1 MKFVNITKKFDD
13 ELVFENFNLEISE
26 NKVTAIMGASGVG
39 KSTLGRI
46 MVGLTE
52 YDGSVEM
59 NGKVGA
65 VFGDPALLPNL
76 TVEGNL
82 KYAIKHRIKDKAAR
96 KRAISDVLKTVELS
110 DDAKKF
116 PSELST
122 GMAQR
127 VALAR
132 AFVYP
137 SEYILLDEPFRGLDV
152 GVKQRLIDYLKI
164 LLKNEE
170 RTTII
175 ITHQADEAFSLADE
189 LIVLSGR
196 PAEVSLHSHVQ
207 MQNREEILRNINSIL
222 AESKID

>member
-82 KYAIKHRIKDKAAR
+82 EYAIKHKIKDKATR
-96 KRAISDVLKTVELS
+96 KRAIVDVLKTVELS

-196 PAEVSLHSHVQ
+196 PAEVSLRAHVQ

>member
-82 KYAIKHRIKDKAAR
+82 EYAIKHKIKDKATR
-96 KRAISDVLKTVELS
+96 KRAIADVLKTVELS

-152 GVKQRLIDYLKI
+152 RVKQRLIDYLKI

-196 PAEVSLHSHVQ
+196 PAEVSLRAHVQ
-207 MQNREEILRNINSIL
+207 MQNREEILRNINAIL